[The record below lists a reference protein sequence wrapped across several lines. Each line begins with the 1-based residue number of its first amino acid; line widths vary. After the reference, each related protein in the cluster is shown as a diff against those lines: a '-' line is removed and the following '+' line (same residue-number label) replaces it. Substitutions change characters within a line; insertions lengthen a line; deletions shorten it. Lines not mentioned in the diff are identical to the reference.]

1 MTKIKLSPK
10 QIKVAKEILKKYRC
24 NIPYD
29 ENNDCFTSDLFTQA
43 QNVYQNKLISSKDKK
58 IAKAAKKEFLG
69 KPYNSFTDVRE
80 DTYKLSNI
88 INVSVC
94 PYCNEQFTYT
104 VYTKPKQPVSRP
116 EFDHFKKKSKFPEF
130 QLSLYN
136 LVPSC
141 HICNSTLKGQKLF
154 DESTHINPY
163 KLDFDSI
170 MKFDL
175 NITGINLFNPN
186 SFEIIFT
193 PKR

>member
-29 ENNDCFTSDLFTQA
+29 ENNDCFTSDLSILGKL
-43 QNVYQNKLISSKDKK
+43 VYKNELSSSNNKKK
-58 IAKAAKKEFLG
+58 AKAAKKEFLG
-69 KPYNSFTDVRE
+69 TPYNSFIGVRE

-104 VYTKPKQPVSRP
+104 VYTKSKQPVSRP

-130 QLSLYN
+130 QL
-136 LVPSC
+136 
-141 HICNSTLKGQKLF
+141 LK
-154 DESTHINPY
+154 
-163 KLDFDSI
+163 
-170 MKFDL
+170 
-175 NITGINLFNPN
+175 
-186 SFEIIFT
+186 
-193 PKR
+193 